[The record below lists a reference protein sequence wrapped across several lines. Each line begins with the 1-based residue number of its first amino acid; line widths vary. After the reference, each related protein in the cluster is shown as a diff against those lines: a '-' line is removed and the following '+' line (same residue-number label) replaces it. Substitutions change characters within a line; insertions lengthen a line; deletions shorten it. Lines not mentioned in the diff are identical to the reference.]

1 MSNIHQ
7 DDIDLMRR
15 IIQQDEQALSELYTR
30 YGAAVYSLALRIVQN
45 HELAE
50 EVTQDIFLKVWR
62 QAESWRSELGKL
74 SSWLLTLTR
83 NAAID
88 RLRRQQRRPQAAH
101 QSLDDFLPYLV
112 DENIA
117 NDPQWHDGRI
127 IRELLKTLP
136 EEQAQAIELAFFQG
150 YSHSQLAEAL
160 QLPLGTVKTR
170 VRLGLQKLRRLWE
183 DAIREQ
189 ESKP

>member
-1 MSNIHQ
+1 M
-7 DDIDLMRR
+7 
-15 IIQQDEQALSELYTR
+15 
-30 YGAAVYSLALRIVQN
+30 
-45 HELAE
+45 
-50 EVTQDIFLKVWR
+50 
-62 QAESWRSELGKL
+62 
-74 SSWLLTLTR
+74 TLTR

-88 RLRRQQRRPQAAH
+88 RLRRQQRRPQAAP

-112 DENIA
+112 DENID
-117 NDPQWHDGRI
+117 NDPQWHDGRV

-183 DAIREQ
+183 DAIKEQ
-189 ESKP
+189 ETHP